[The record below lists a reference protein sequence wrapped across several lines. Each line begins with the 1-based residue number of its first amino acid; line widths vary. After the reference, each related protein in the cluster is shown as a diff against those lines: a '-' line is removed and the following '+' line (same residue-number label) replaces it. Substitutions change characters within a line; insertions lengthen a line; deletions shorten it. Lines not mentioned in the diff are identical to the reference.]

1 MLAIAVFYIAHGY
14 IDGLQPEEVT
24 KIISSEVENL
34 SEQKGVKVEKVIYF
48 NSDDSFFGSG
58 RSNVVPE
65 NESVFV
71 EKAKDNNVTILRHT
85 IDTYFSIT
93 KQYYFAVGN
102 TDYKWY
108 TDCYPEEESRIGY
121 AVSSTADWP
130 EIHFKTLWITKFLLN
145 LLVIVI
151 IMIIIFLRF
160 FAYY

>member
-1 MLAIAVFYIAHGY
+1 MLAITVFHIAHGY

-24 KIISSEVENL
+24 KIVSSEVENL
-34 SEQKGVKVEKVIYF
+34 SEQKGVKVEKVINF
-48 NSDDSFFGSG
+48 NSDNSWFGSG
-58 RSNVVPE
+58 RRNIVPE

-71 EKAKDNNVTILRHT
+71 ERAKDNNATILCRT
-85 IDTYFSIT
+85 IDTGLSIT

-102 TDYKWY
+102 TDYKWH

-121 AVSSTADWP
+121 VVSSTADWP

-145 LLVIVI
+145 LFVIAI